1 MRVFESVVAPVTP
14 SVPPTVVLPVT
25 ASVELSVVA
34 PVTSSVPAIEV
45 LPFVTS
51 TVNLFV
57 PTVKFAPAT
66 SRPLLASTLPLNVT

>member
-1 MRVFESVVAPVTP
+1 MSVLKSVVAPVTP
-14 SVPPTVVLPVT
+14 SVPPIVVLPVT

-34 PVTSSVPAIEV
+34 PVTPSAPAIEV
-45 LPFVTS
+45 LPLVTS

-66 SRPLLASTLPLNVT
+66 SRPLFASTLPLNVT